1 MGGIGV
7 LLVVLLLTARP
18 AWAHVELT
26 GTSPAD
32 GAVVDGPVTEVTL
45 TFSAPVKQEFSTVTV
60 HDSAGQSYE
69 IGTSQGV
76 NSTVTQPVRELS
88 PGSFTVTWR
97 TVALDGHPLQGQF
110 RFQVV
115 GSAAAVTQPAPEPT
129 DHEVAAATAEVTAVT
144 APAESGS
151 SVWAWLTWL
160 GAALLA
166 AAVATVTWPWLR
178 TTVADRTRGRRPP
191 PALPR

>member
-1 MGGIGV
+1 VGGVGV

-115 GSAAAVTQPAPEPT
+115 GNAAAVTQPAPAPT
-129 DHEVAAATAEVTAVT
+129 RREVAAVT
-144 APAESGS
+144 APVHPSGPN
-151 SVWAWLTWL
+151 VWAWLTWT

-166 AAVATVTWPWLR
+166 AAVVTVTWPLLR
-178 TTVADRTRGRRPP
+178 TAVGDRVRGRRPP

>member
-1 MGGIGV
+1 M

-76 NSTVTQPVRELS
+76 DSTVTQPVRELS

-110 RFQVV
+110 RFEVA
-115 GSAAAVTQPAPEPT
+115 GATAAVTQPAPERT
-129 DHEVAAATAEVTAVT
+129 DHEVAAVT
-144 APAESGS
+144 APAESGP

-178 TTVADRTRGRRPP
+178 TAVGDRMRGRRPP